1 MSTSVATS
9 AKAEV
14 TAAPV
19 APAAVAVAAAVAKPT
34 MKDLKALLAK
44 GNGDYRILYSAYEL
58 YPGEKSP
65 ESIAAAAARE
75 AAIQEEARRLAPVF
89 RALSARKQA
98 TLLEPN
104 NCHNLAAEAGLIAT
118 LSSAEWRA
126 FQDARITLEE
136 EKAEIEEA
144 VWAAQADWAEW
155 SARYD

>member
-1 MSTSVATS
+1 MSTSTASVATS

-14 TAAPV
+14 TAVAPV
-19 APAAVAVAAAVAKPT
+19 AVPAKPT

-44 GNGDYRILYSAYEL
+44 GNDDYRILYSGYEL

-75 AAIQEEARRLAPVF
+75 TAIQEEARRLAPVF
-89 RALSARKQA
+89 RALTPRRQA

-104 NCHNLAAEAGLIAT
+104 NCHNLAAEAGLVAT

-126 FQDARITLEE
+126 FQDARVTLEE
-136 EKAEIEEA
+136 EKAAAEAA
-144 VWAAQADWAEW
+144 VWEAQADWAEW

>member
-14 TAAPV
+14 
-19 APAAVAVAAAVAKPT
+19 PAAVAPVASVAVARPT

-44 GNGDYRILYSAYEL
+44 GNDDYRILYSAYEH
-58 YPGEKSP
+58 YPGDKSP
-65 ESIAAAAARE
+65 ESIAAATARE

-89 RALSARKQA
+89 RALTPRRQA

-104 NCHNLAAEAGLIAT
+104 NCHNLAAEAGLVAT

-126 FQDARITLEE
+126 FQDARVTLEE
-136 EKAEIEEA
+136 EKAAAEAA
-144 VWAAQADWAEW
+144 VWEAQADWAEW
-155 SARYD
+155 MSRYD

>member
-1 MSTSVATS
+1 MSSSSVVAPS
-9 AKAEV
+9 AQ
-14 TAAPV
+14 AAP
-19 APAAVAVAAAVAKPT
+19 KPT

-44 GNGDYRILYSAYEL
+44 GNGDYRILYSAY
-58 YPGEKSP
+58 PGDKSP
-65 ESIAAAAARE
+65 ESIAAATARTSL
-75 AAIQEEARRLAPVF
+75 IHEEARRLAPVF
-89 RALSARKQA
+89 RALSAKRQA

-104 NCHNLAAEAGLIAT
+104 NCHNLAAEAGLIAS

-126 FQDARITLEE
+126 FQDARVTLEE

>member
-1 MSTSVATS
+1 
-9 AKAEV
+9 
-14 TAAPV
+14 
-19 APAAVAVAAAVAKPT
+19 
-34 MKDLKALLAK
+34 MKDLKKLLAQ
-44 GNGDYRILYSAYEL
+44 GNDDYRILYSAYEL

-65 ESIAAAAARE
+65 ESIAAAKARE
-75 AAIQEEARRLAPVF
+75 TAIHEEAQRVSPVF
-89 RALSARKQA
+89 RALTARRQA

-104 NCHNLAAEAGLIAT
+104 NCHNLAAEAGLIAS

-126 FQDARITLEE
+126 FQDARVTLEE

>member
-1 MSTSVATS
+1 MSTSTASVATS

-14 TAAPV
+14 TASV
-19 APAAVAVAAAVAKPT
+19 AVAKPT
-34 MKDLKALLAK
+34 MKDLKKLLAK
-44 GNGDYRILYSAYEL
+44 GNDDYRILYSAYEL

-75 AAIQEEARRLAPVF
+75 TAIHEEALRLAPVF

-98 TLLEPN
+98 KLLEPN
-104 NCHNLAAEAGLIAT
+104 TCHNLAAEAGLIAT

-136 EKAEIEEA
+136 ENAAAEAA
-144 VWAAQADWAEW
+144 VWEAQADWAEW

>member
-1 MSTSVATS
+1 MSTSTASVATS

-14 TAAPV
+14 
-19 APAAVAVAAAVAKPT
+19 PAAVASVAVARPT

-44 GNGDYRILYSAYEL
+44 GNDDYRILYSAYEL

-75 AAIQEEARRLAPVF
+75 TAIQEEARRLAPVF

-126 FQDARITLEE
+126 FQDARVTLEE
-136 EKAEIEEA
+136 ENAAAEAA
-144 VWAAQADWAEW
+144 VWEAQADWAEW

>member
-1 MSTSVATS
+1 MSSSSATS

-14 TAAPV
+14 IAPV
-19 APAAVAVAAAVAKPT
+19 SASSVASVPVAKPT

-44 GNGDYRILYSAYEL
+44 GNDDYRILYSTYEL

-65 ESIAAAAARE
+65 ENIAAATARE
-75 AAIQEEARRLAPVF
+75 TAIHEEARRVAPVF

-104 NCHNLAAEAGLIAT
+104 NCHNLAAEAGLIGT

-126 FQDARITLEE
+126 FQDARVTLEE

-144 VWAAQADWAEW
+144 VWEAQADWAEW

>member
-1 MSTSVATS
+1 
-9 AKAEV
+9 
-14 TAAPV
+14 
-19 APAAVAVAAAVAKPT
+19 

-44 GNGDYRILYSAYEL
+44 DNDDYRILYSAYEH
-58 YPGEKSP
+58 YPGDKSP
-65 ESIAAAAARE
+65 ESIAAATARE
-75 AAIQEEARRLAPVF
+75 KAIHEEARRVSPVF
-89 RALSARKQA
+89 RALTARRQA

-126 FQDARITLEE
+126 FQDARVTLEE